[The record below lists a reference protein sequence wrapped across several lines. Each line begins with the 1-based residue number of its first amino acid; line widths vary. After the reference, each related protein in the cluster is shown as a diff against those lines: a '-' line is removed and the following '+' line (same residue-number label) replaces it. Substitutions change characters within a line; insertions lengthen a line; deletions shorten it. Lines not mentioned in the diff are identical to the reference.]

1 MTDAVNAVRYKPSVD
16 GGRTS
21 LEEKRV
27 MEAAVE
33 STYTRTNGQ
42 KAAEAF
48 GVVAALSL
56 IALTTVRVATA
67 LPESPMGYWIAV
79 VSASSAGLLMADW
92 FSGLV
97 HWTFDRFGTENTPF
111 FGPNFIKAFR
121 FHHTDPK
128 DITLHGF
135 LATNGSTSLA
145 TLAPLLL
152 LNLLP
157 IGGGHPAVIFL
168 VVSFTV
174 TSVFTILTN
183 QFHKW
188 AHTPSPPAAVVW
200 LQQHGIILG
209 REHHAIH
216 HTWPH
221 ESYFCIT
228 TGWMNPLLTR
238 IQFWGR
244 LEGIAARLGVSMT
257 FDTGAP
263 NSATV
268 IDAEPAAAE

>member
-1 MTDAVNAVRYKPSVD
+1 
-16 GGRTS
+16 
-21 LEEKRV
+21 
-27 MEAAVE
+27 MESA
-33 STYTRTNGQ
+33 YTRTTGQ

-48 GVVAALSL
+48 GVFAALGL
-56 IALTTVRVATA
+56 IALTTVRVALAVPASTT
-67 LPESPMGYWIAV
+67 SYWIAV
-79 VSASSAGLLMADW
+79 VAACAAGLLMADW

-97 HWTFDRFGTENTPF
+97 HWTFDRFGTEHTPF
-111 FGPNFIKAFR
+111 FGQNFIKAFR

-135 LATNGSTSLA
+135 LATNGPTSLA
-145 TLAPLLL
+145 TLLPLIL
-152 LNLLP
+152 LNLMP
-157 IGGGHPAVIFL
+157 IEGAHPVVVFV

-174 TSVFTILTN
+174 TAVFTIVTN

-188 AHTPSPPAAVVW
+188 AHTPTPPPAAAW
-200 LQQHGIILG
+200 LQKHGLILG

-238 IQFWGR
+238 TDFWGR
-244 LEGIAARLGVSMT
+244 LERVAGRLGVPMT

-263 NSATV
+263 IGHAIAASEVAP
-268 IDAEPAAAE
+268 AE

>member
-1 MTDAVNAVRYKPSVD
+1 
-16 GGRTS
+16 
-21 LEEKRV
+21 
-27 MEAAVE
+27 MESA
-33 STYTRTNGQ
+33 YTRTTGQ

-56 IALTTVRVATA
+56 IALTTVRVAMAAPASPTA
-67 LPESPMGYWIAV
+67 YWIAIGTA
-79 VSASSAGLLMADW
+79 SAAGLLMADW

-145 TLAPLLL
+145 TLIPLVL

-157 IGGGHPAVIFL
+157 IAGGHPAIIFL

-200 LQQHGIILG
+200 LQQRGIILG
-209 REHHAIH
+209 QAHHAIH

-228 TGWMNPLLTR
+228 TGWMNPVLTK

-244 LEGIAARLGVSMT
+244 LERIAGRLGVPMT
-257 FDTGAP
+257 FDTGAAHG
-263 NSATV
+263 STV
-268 IDAEPAAAE
+268 VEPEHAPAE